1 MARKT
6 NKQKY
11 ETIMEDFGNKP
22 YDKDKLKK
30 SCEELLETEKDFEE
44 TLNKFTKNYNIKN
57 NFLLPP
63 VAIAGCCYRRMV
75 WGSTPFNCNF

>member
-11 ETIMEDFGNKP
+11 ENIMKDFGNKP

-30 SCEELLETEKDFEE
+30 SFEELLETEKHFEE
-44 TLNKFTKNYNIKN
+44 TVNKFKTWWDGDK
-57 NFLLPP
+57 
-63 VAIAGCCYRRMV
+63 
-75 WGSTPFNCNF
+75 

>member
-44 TLNKFTKNYNIKN
+44 TLNKFNPTKEKLHKQFDI
-57 NFLLPP
+57 
-63 VAIAGCCYRRMV
+63 
-75 WGSTPFNCNF
+75 